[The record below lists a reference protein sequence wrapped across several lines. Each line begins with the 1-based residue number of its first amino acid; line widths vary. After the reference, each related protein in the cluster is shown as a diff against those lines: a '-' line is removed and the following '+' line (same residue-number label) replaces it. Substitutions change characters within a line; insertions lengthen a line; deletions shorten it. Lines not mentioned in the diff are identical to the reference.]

1 MLCVQSSSAG
11 RCRTDQSGR
20 QLAAYPPGRFCSA
33 RTGRIHCD
41 RKNGLGTP
49 VGASYPLIRGVACE
63 AAVNTQSWK
72 FFPAQLVGSCGQKM
86 LHPGC
91 NILLSQVAALAVD
104 LRSWKFFPTQPVG
117 SSLQKML
124 HPGCKMSPN
133 QVLASAIRLD
143 LQSWKFFPTQ
153 PVGSSLQKMLHPGCN
168 IFLLVIRHFSTPE
181 EALDAAAFCYLG

>member
-1 MLCVQSSSAG
+1 
-11 RCRTDQSGR
+11 
-20 QLAAYPPGRFCSA
+20 
-33 RTGRIHCD
+33 
-41 RKNGLGTP
+41 
-49 VGASYPLIRGVACE
+49 
-63 AAVNTQSWK
+63 
-72 FFPAQLVGSCGQKM
+72 M